1 MTTPAFDWTARLQP
15 GEHLLWQGRAQG
27 AGRPDIVVRFFA
39 LLGTILSL
47 GSLLFLGIAVLGRSQ
62 PDFVAGFGGIGVVAL
77 TVGLACRVLP
87 RRFQIA
93 RLRRS
98 RYALTDRRMLVHDG
112 RALREWPITPD
123 LELTIHPEEPGAV
136 LVDPPWIDNRPPRP
150 RREAGFIGING
161 AERVAAMIADLQSR
175 QTGRTE
181 IAS

>member
-1 MTTPAFDWTARLQP
+1 MTAPAIDWTARLQP

-27 AGRPDIVVRFFA
+27 AGRPDIVVRFFS

-62 PDFVAGFGGIGVVAL
+62 PDFVAGFGGIGLVAL
-77 TVGLACRVLP
+77 AVGLACRIWP
-87 RRFQIA
+87 RRVQIA

-98 RYALTDRRMLVHDG
+98 QYALTNRRMLVHDG
-112 RALREWPITPD
+112 TVLRQWDITPD
-123 LELTIHPEEPGAV
+123 LELTIHPEEPGSV
-136 LVDPPWIDNRPPRP
+136 LVDPPWLNNRPPKP
-150 RREAGFIGING
+150 QREAGFIGIAG